1 MWMWRKFFSM
11 KSIKPTEDKHITIN
25 NEVFKSIVK
34 EIATEMV
41 RWSTSQWSYT
51 DIHDIMKDGKRLP
64 KAQNLYRQHY
74 DFIRSCLRRHYIY
87 KEKKNGDSS
96 N

>member
-1 MWMWRKFFSM
+1 M
-11 KSIKPTEDKHITIN
+11 KVIKPTEKNHITLD
-25 NEVFKSIVK
+25 NEIFKSIVR
-34 EIATEMV
+34 EIAEEMF
-41 RWSTSQWSYT
+41 RRSTMQWSYT
-51 DIHDIMKDGKRLP
+51 DLHDVMGDGKRLP
-64 KAQNLYRQHY
+64 KAQKMYRQHY